1 MYMYV
6 YIWIVTSISLNI
18 FFDSFLDIG
27 INHDVLLVGV
37 AGGGTPLSTREPPTT
52 ANNM

>member
-1 MYMYV
+1 MLYSSGNK
-6 YIWIVTSISLNI
+6 ITTT
-18 FFDSFLDIG
+18 
-27 INHDVLLVGV
+27 NHDVLLVGV